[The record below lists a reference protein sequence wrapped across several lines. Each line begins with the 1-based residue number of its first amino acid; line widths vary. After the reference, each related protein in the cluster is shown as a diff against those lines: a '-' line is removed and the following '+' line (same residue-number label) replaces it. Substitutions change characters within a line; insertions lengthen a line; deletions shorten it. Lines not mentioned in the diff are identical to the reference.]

1 MSRSGY
7 YAWLER
13 PISERNERH
22 IRLLGL
28 IRQSHKLSDESY
40 GYPRVYKDLL
50 SWGESVGRNQVAN
63 LMRQHGIVA
72 KMKRREQ
79 QRASSKRSFYSEA
92 QREGVCPTPSQGGE
106 VWVGDITQINTQSAP
121 LFLACVMDRFTRNI
135 LGAAMS
141 KSRNAELVCQA
152 LLEAINNRPEVNVA
166 TFHSDQ
172 GVEYASL
179 GYRALLEKH
188 GISRSVSRRGNCYDN
203 AHMESFFHSLKT
215 EMVYFESFA
224 TPEEGKGKIME
235 YITYYNHKRRHSSL
249 GYLSPVQ
256 FELAVA

>member
-1 MSRSGY
+1 M
-7 YAWLER
+7 
-13 PISERNERH
+13 
-22 IRLLGL
+22 RLLGR
-28 IRQSHKLSDESY
+28 IRQSHTLSDETY
-40 GYPRVYKDLL
+40 GYPRVYRDLL
-50 SWGESVGRNQVAN
+50 SWGESVGMNQVAN
-63 LMRQHGIVA
+63 LMRQHGIMA
-72 KMKRREQ
+72 KMKQRER

-92 QREGVCPTPSQGGE
+92 EREGVCPTPGQGGE
-106 VWVGDITQINTQSAP
+106 VWVGDITQINTQSSP
-121 LFLACVMDRFTRNI
+121 LFLACVMDRFSRNV

-141 KSRNAELVCQA
+141 EYRNSELVCQA
-152 LLEAINNRPEVNVA
+152 LQEAINNRPGASVT

-179 GYRALLEKH
+179 GYRALLNKH

-224 TPEEGKGKIME
+224 TPGEGKGKIME
-235 YITYYNHKRRHSSL
+235 YINYYNHKRRHSSL

-256 FELAVA
+256 FEQAVA

>member
-1 MSRSGY
+1 M
-7 YAWLER
+7 
-13 PISERNERH
+13 RH
-22 IRLLGL
+22 MQLLGL
-28 IRQSHKLSDESY
+28 IRQSHTLSHETY

-50 SWGESVGRNQVAN
+50 SWGESVGQNQVAN
-63 LMRQHGIVA
+63 LMRQHGIMA
-72 KMKRREQ
+72 KMKQRER
-79 QRASSKRSFYSEA
+79 QRESSKRSFYSEA
-92 QREGVCPTPSQGGE
+92 EREGVCPTPGQGGE

-121 LFLACVMDRFTRNI
+121 LFLACVMDRFSRHV

-141 KSRNAELVCQA
+141 ECRNSELVCHA
-152 LLEAINNRPEVNVA
+152 LQEAINNRPHVGVT

-179 GYRALLEKH
+179 VYRKMLNKH
-188 GISRSVSRRGNCYDN
+188 GISRSVSRKGNCYDN

-215 EMVYFESFA
+215 EMVYFETFA
-224 TPEEGKGKIME
+224 TPDEGKGKIME
-235 YITYYNHKRRHSSL
+235 YISYYNHKRRHSSL